1 MLTGKIIYGVLSAST
16 AVKAIVGTNFYPIV
30 APQGVEVPLVTFRTI
45 QRLPSPAKDTVSK
58 LDTYDV
64 EINCY
69 HHDYTSL
76 CSLVAAIRTAL
87 DRYYG
92 TVAGVNVQHCVYEN
106 GTEGYIEDGNYF
118 FMQENYKI
126 RVAL

>member
-1 MLTGKIIYGVLSAST
+1 MLTGKIIYGVLNASA
-16 AVKAIVGTNFYPIV
+16 AVKAIVGTKFYPIV

-64 EINCY
+64 EVNCY
-69 HHDYTSL
+69 HNDYSKL
-76 CSLVAAIRTAL
+76 CDLVAAIRVAL
-87 DRYYG
+87 DRYRG
-92 TVAGVNVQHCVYEN
+92 TVSGVNVQHCVYEN